1 MDFTQGYTSARGYGE
16 FNGTEEERRHFEMV
30 LQVCTSGSIKYVN
43 DSSFDT
49 AFLPGE
55 EIVKDMS
62 ETQYVKGETLIT
74 NRYRNQMDIE
84 LNNINRVLTSD
95 GFCMSFNLEDHLTL
109 FKENSGLSEDFDS
122 FKNGK
127 KSEWTP
133 LQGYNK
139 DANVSAFPFRIFS
152 GKKNSLVL
160 LLVQS
165 KNDEDAS
172 CTGADVGFKIY
183 WHMPNEIP
191 GSWHRYVMVPPQK
204 ACNIIMKATR
214 VSTSSDLKRY
224 NPVQRRCYFDD
235 EKELRFFKSYTKS
248 HCDLECLANYTL
260 SKCGCVRFFMPHDK
274 KTPVCNV
281 TRLLCAEDAE
291 DEWLENDNSYQDN
304 KMPCECYPSCAEVKY
319 EVLMTDKNDFL
330 ASDTLAA
337 YGDSDE
343 FKNEY
348 PG

>member
-1 MDFTQGYTSARGYGE
+1 MA
-16 FNGTEEERRHFEMV
+16 
-30 LQVCTSGSIKYVN
+30 LQVCVPGSLIYIN
-43 DSSFDT
+43 DSSFDDT
-49 AFLPGE
+49 AYLAGE
-55 EIVKDMS
+55 DIVKDMS
-62 ETQYVKGETLIT
+62 RTQYVANETLIT
-74 NRYRNQMDIE
+74 ARFRSQYDSE
-84 LNNINRVLTSD
+84 LNTVNRVLTSD
-95 GFCMSFNLEDHLTL
+95 GFCMSFNLEDYSTL
-109 FKENSGLSEDFDS
+109 FKENAGLSEDFDS
-122 FKNGK
+122 YRNGR

-133 LQGYNK
+133 LQGYA
-139 DANVSAFPFRIFS
+139 ANATVSAFPYRIFS

-172 CTGADVGFKIY
+172 CSGPDVGFKIY

-204 ACNIIMKATR
+204 SSNMIMKATR

-224 NPVQRRCYFDD
+224 SPVQRRCYFDD

-274 KTPVCNV
+274 ETPVCNV

-291 DEWLENDNSYQDN
+291 HEWLESDKSYQNN

-319 EVLMTDKNDFL
+319 EVLMIDKNDFL
-330 ASDTLAA
+330 SGDTLAA
-337 YGDSDE
+337 YDDSE
-343 FKNEY
+343 KFQEEY